1 MLITYLQNILTAS
14 AFQRWYNTQNITLH
28 SLMISLYKEY
38 IVQIKELKLFS
49 DLKGAAK
56 SYLNS

>member
-1 MLITYLQNILTAS
+1 MLITHLQNILTAS
-14 AFQRWYNTQNITLH
+14 SFQRWFNTQNMTLH
-28 SLMISLYKEY
+28 SLMISPYKEY
-38 IVQIKELKLFS
+38 IVQIKELKLSS